1 MNLMAAHDA
10 CGFPSKI
17 VENSPKPVEPIQIES
32 DRGPSQPRFATK
44 RSYLLLV
51 LCGVTEKCGDVIYV
65 VML

>member
-32 DRGPSQPRFATK
+32 DRGQASRASRALQLKGAIC
-44 RSYLLLV
+44 Y
-51 LCGVTEKCGDVIYV
+51 
-65 VML
+65 